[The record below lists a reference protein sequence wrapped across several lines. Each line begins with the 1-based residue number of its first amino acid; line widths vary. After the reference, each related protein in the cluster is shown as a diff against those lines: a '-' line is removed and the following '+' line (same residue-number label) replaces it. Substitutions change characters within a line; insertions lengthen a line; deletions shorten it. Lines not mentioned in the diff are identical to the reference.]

1 MISLKCYLVHSFF
14 VFIEQ
19 FLLRLYLKTTKTL
32 ILQNLKCKGTI
43 IYSYILYIY
52 YILCVKTLHNKL
64 GHLFGQ

>member
-14 VFIEQ
+14 VFIEH
-19 FLLRLYLKTTKTL
+19 FLLLLYLKTTKTL
-32 ILQNLKCKGTI
+32 ILQNLKCKG

-52 YILCVKTLHNKL
+52 YILCVNTLHNKL

>member
-19 FLLRLYLKTTKTL
+19 FLLLLYLKTTKTS

-43 IYSYILYIY
+43 IYSYISYIY